1 MTFLTDMVATG
12 SPGSNRGASSAR
24 SPPEGLRRAETGET
38 GRALIVSGGMGRG
51 IRAAALVAALS
62 VSGCSELPRSFTLVS
77 LEEVRPLVARGEV
90 EVVEVLEPGR
100 PAALV
105 YPGATLWHLTD
116 DRSLTPDIQS
126 AGALVVGETA
136 DSAFR
141 AAAALARS
149 DHDPVYVF
157 IPRTQEE
164 RQALVALARREEEAT
179 RGEDS

>member
-1 MTFLTDMVATG
+1 M
-12 SPGSNRGASSAR
+12 
-24 SPPEGLRRAETGET
+24 RA
-38 GRALIVSGGMGRG
+38 V
-51 IRAAALVAALS
+51 ALVAALS

-77 LEEVRPLVARGEV
+77 LEEIRPLVARGEV

-100 PAALV
+100 PAARV
-105 YPGATLWHLTD
+105 YPGAVPWHPTE
-116 DRSLTPDIQS
+116 DRARAPEIQS
-126 AGALVVGETA
+126 AGALVVGESA

-157 IPRTQEE
+157 IPRNQEE
-164 RQALVALARREEEAT
+164 RQALVALARSEEEAS